1 MPKKNA
7 AKKNATKISPAKP
20 TTVEIDIL
28 QGVNIHD
35 EDTLREALEY
45 VRNAQE
51 LLKDVNDFIT
61 VAKNQSTTYMNS
73 HNVKV
78 VQMDGVYWRKI
89 QRFSRLFVATD
100 DDMPDPAPKG
110 AKSMKSLCQGKTA
123 GKKKIPLW
131 NFITK
136 RVVDPAKIDEAVNK
150 GYITQKEV
158 DKAYLESPQ
167 RPFIQPFDGEAVD
180 AEE

>member
-1 MPKKNA
+1 MPKKV
-7 AKKNATKISPAKP
+7 KKNATTIKPAKP
-20 TTVEIDIL
+20 VTVEIDIL
-28 QGVNIHD
+28 EGVNIHD
-35 EDTLREALEY
+35 KESLREALEY

-51 LLKDVNDFIT
+51 LLKDVSDFIT

-73 HNVKV
+73 HAMPV
-78 VQMDGVYWRKI
+78 VQMDGHYWRRI
-89 QRFSRLFVATD
+89 QRMSRFFVATD
-100 DDMPDPAPKG
+100 ADMPDPAPRG
-110 AKSMKSLCQGKTA
+110 AKSMKALCQGKTVKS
-123 GKKKIPLW
+123 GQRKIPLW
-131 NFITK
+131 QFITR
-136 RVVDPAKIDEAVNK
+136 RVIDPGKIDEAVNK